1 MSAWD
6 TSIGVRQFLLLSS
19 KQAATNRA
27 FWLVMV
33 TQSFSSNLAC
43 VLLLCLTV
51 NAGSEAASNCSSD
64 HRSLYDYW
72 DKTLAGKVPFKY
84 SKYKPSV
91 FLMVNVATYWGFTK
105 VQYPALNALAA
116 RYNHSVC
123 PLRVFGV
130 PCNQFHYQEPGL
142 GEEIP
147 NGLKYVRPGNGFVPM
162 FPLLEKRDVNG
173 LNESNVYTWLKSLC
187 PNPTTFIMDRSD
199 ILYSPVRTTD
209 ITWNFEKILIDHKG
223 KPKKRFTP
231 DVNPHDLEEDI
242 KNMIEVCK
250 KQDRK
255 GQVKV

>member
-1 MSAWD
+1 M
-6 TSIGVRQFLLLSS
+6 
-19 KQAATNRA
+19 
-27 FWLVMV
+27 
-33 TQSFSSNLAC
+33 
-43 VLLLCLTV
+43 LLLCLTV

-72 DKTLAGKVPFKY
+72 DKTLACKVPFKY

-173 LNESNVYTWLKSLC
+173 LNESNVYTWLKACIFLL
-187 PNPTTFIMDRSD
+187 IMCS
-199 ILYSPVRTTD
+199 ILFMYIINSTIHYYPYIGFTIHIHIVHQPSYISIYFYVFATCLKNYIVIYSHYRIYRQYIYTLHILNLWP
-209 ITWNFEKILIDHKG
+209 WNII
-223 KPKKRFTP
+223 
-231 DVNPHDLEEDI
+231 
-242 KNMIEVCK
+242 
-250 KQDRK
+250 
-255 GQVKV
+255 